1 MPVDVDREMAALE
14 AMTLAELR
22 SRYAELFDEPTGHR
36 PEGGRR
42 HRQSLMRRIVW
53 RLQSLKEGDLS
64 ERARRRAEELA
75 NDADLRLSAPKPKPL
90 PPPIPSPSAAKRPA
104 PTGNGLPAPGT
115 ILTRLYKG
123 RLLEVTV
130 LADGFGYGGERFA
143 TLSAVAKQIT
153 GSHWNGFHFFGLTKQ
168 RRNKR

>member
-1 MPVDVDREMAALE
+1 MPVDVGREMTALE
-14 AMTLAELR
+14 TMTLAELR
-22 SRYAELFDEPTGHR
+22 SRYAELFDETTR
-36 PEGGRR
+36 SR
-42 HRQSLMRRIVW
+42 HRQSLIRRIVW
-53 RLQSLKEGDLS
+53 RLQALAEGNLS

-75 NDADLRLSAPKPKPL
+75 NDADLRLSAPKPL
-90 PPPIPSPSAAKRPA
+90 PPPSPSPLATGRSAPA
-104 PTGNGLPAPGT
+104 GNGLPAPGT

-130 LADGFGYGGERFA
+130 LADGFAYGGQRFA

-168 RRNKR
+168 GRNKR